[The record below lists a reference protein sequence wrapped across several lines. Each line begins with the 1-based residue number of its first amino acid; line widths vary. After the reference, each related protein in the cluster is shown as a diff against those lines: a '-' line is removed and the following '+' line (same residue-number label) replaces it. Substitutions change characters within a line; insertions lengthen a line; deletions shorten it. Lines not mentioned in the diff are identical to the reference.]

1 MVSNR
6 LKNFMMIDI
15 RKVYVA
21 ENRSRKDFG
30 SIEEL
35 ANVIEQ
41 VGLLHPITVMPKE
54 VIIGEKIYSYVL
66 AAGERRYKALFLLAE
81 KNKDYSIP
89 VRIIKETTEYDLAII
104 EGIENDSRKGFTIS
118 EEIYHRAK
126 VHRLLTDRYGKALP
140 GTGQGQTLQDS
151 AKLLGTSL
159 SQLSKDVAMAKELS
173 ELPEEVRQN
182 FEKLGSR
189 SEMERAIVSMKKD
202 FSTSVVAK
210 AVEQLGHAEG
220 VKLSSAL
227 ATGKMGQVQG
237 KPVLVPQVKSNV
249 VIPGGKRDWKISL
262 VDNYFLYPPSET
274 PHQTGGVMAFLD
286 TLAVDSVDFMEID
299 PPYGID
305 LPELKKS
312 TNGEATKEYVDIPEN
327 VYAEFIHNL
336 IRRVERAMKPNSW
349 GVIWYADIW
358 ESVIRDRLSF
368 YKLSPSR
375 SAIWF
380 KTNASGQTMN
390 PKLVLA
396 SMFESFIYFRK
407 GVPELKQMGRGNV
420 FSYSPISGEKKLHP
434 AERPP
439 ELIKELFKTFVGT
452 PAEVPLIVSPF
463 AGSGRTLLEAYKM
476 GWDCKG
482 CDVVELYKSRF
493 VLAASQEVA
502 GKE

>member
-1 MVSNR
+1 MASNR

-21 ENRSRKDFG
+21 EDRSRKDFG

-35 ANVIEQ
+35 ASVIEQ

-54 VIIGEKIYSYVL
+54 VIIGEKTFSYVL
-66 AAGERRYKALFLLAE
+66 AAGERRYKALFMLAE
-81 KNKDYSIP
+81 KSKDYSIP

-189 SEMERAIVSMKKD
+189 SEMERAIASMKKD

-237 KPVLVPQVKSNV
+237 KPVLVPQVKGNV
-249 VIPGGKRDWKISL
+249 VIPGGKRDWKTAL
-262 VDNYFLYPPSET
+262 VDNYFLYPTTET
-274 PHQTGGVMAFLD
+274 PHQTGGVMAF
-286 TLAVDSVDFMEID
+286 FQRM
-299 PPYGID
+299 
-305 LPELKKS
+305 
-312 TNGEATKEYVDIPEN
+312 
-327 VYAEFIHNL
+327 
-336 IRRVERAMKPNSW
+336 
-349 GVIWYADIW
+349 
-358 ESVIRDRLSF
+358 
-368 YKLSPSR
+368 
-375 SAIWF
+375 
-380 KTNASGQTMN
+380 
-390 PKLVLA
+390 
-396 SMFESFIYFRK
+396 
-407 GVPELKQMGRGNV
+407 
-420 FSYSPISGEKKLHP
+420 
-434 AERPP
+434 
-439 ELIKELFKTFVGT
+439 
-452 PAEVPLIVSPF
+452 
-463 AGSGRTLLEAYKM
+463 
-476 GWDCKG
+476 
-482 CDVVELYKSRF
+482 
-493 VLAASQEVA
+493 
-502 GKE
+502 